1 MENEKAK
8 PKYYSAKHQES
19 QRKYDRA
26 NMRNITLRFNKK
38 TDRLLLEKLDSVPN
52 RQGYIKALIIADLM
66 RERMM
71 GEDLNDP
78 EQ

>member
-71 GEDLNDP
+71 GEDLKDK
-78 EQ
+78 E

>member
-1 MENEKAK
+1 MDEQKQK
-8 PKYYSAKHQES
+8 PKYYSTKHQES
-19 QRKYDRA
+19 QRKYDKA
-26 NMRNITLRFNKK
+26 NMRNITLRFNLK
-38 TDRLLLEKLDSVPN
+38 TDKLILERLDSVEN
-52 RQGYIKALIIADLM
+52 RQGYIKSLIIADIM